1 MGQLVYLGKDAVAT
15 LTKTDFPAGVPELE
29 SDAGFSDVFIL
40 SGVTATAT
48 SPQTVDEYNA
58 TDWADAA
65 KPATAHHIMIS
76 VADRQW
82 KAKDALV
89 DGDLLVATINPEAV
103 TGSRV
108 RVS

>member
-1 MGQLVYLGKDAVAT
+1 MGNATMVYLGKDAVAT
-15 LTKTDFPAGVPELE
+15 LTKTDFPAGVPDLA
-29 SDAGFSDVFIL
+29 SDSDISEVFIL

-48 SPQTVDEYNA
+48 STQTIDPYNA

-76 VADRQW
+76 VKDRQW

-89 DGDLLVATINPEAV
+89 AGDLLVAM
-103 TGSRV
+103 
-108 RVS
+108 VSPKGEKVYP